1 MALNKTEPSALRPRI
16 AYFGVSEMEA
26 ELHISSVPQPINTT
40 VACGSLNVEDLKCIV
55 KSRNKIKSF
64 QPDIVE
70 LSKSLEVESKLLD
83 TFLYKNHNRF
93 RNDKGYRTAKML
105 DKTLKKMLDLSF
117 TEKLLDF
124 LEFVPSHWGGQHSV
138 RLPTRAMS
146 NYRQLLLVIAGK
158 FLQKIDRLARKCGLL
173 NMQRLNLGHFWGVA
187 ALCLAIVSR
196 VWVLCKNLLCQLE
209 LCYSNLEKINPL
221 LPGVPLDYDLPQHLY
236 QLLDEELKTFV
247 KNSEAISSPPDDFSA
262 APGVNVEEF
271 LDLGEPVKRKSD
283 IDFHNQELS
292 HVKKLKVDTEIPKD
306 KEAAVGRAEKIDRLT
321 DIHSIEEFKKFLSE
335 ESDLRKTSKKDS
347 FTRKLSQEQWK
358 ALKKEILSS
367 LNPVIPNKSIKLCRK
382 LIRKSLKD

>member
-1 MALNKTEPSALRPRI
+1 MD
-16 AYFGVSEMEA
+16 A

-40 VACGSLNVEDLKCIV
+40 VACGSLNVEDLKSIV

-64 QPDIVE
+64 QPDIAE
-70 LSKSLEVESKLLD
+70 LSKSLEVESELLD

-117 TEKLLDF
+117 TEKMIDF
-124 LEFVPSHWGGQHSV
+124 LEFVPSYWGQQSV
-138 RLPTRAMS
+138 RLPTLAMS
-146 NYRQLLLVIAGK
+146 NYCQVLLVIAGQ

-187 ALCLAIVSR
+187 ALCLGIISR
-196 VWVLCKNLLCQLE
+196 VWILCRNLLCKLQ
-209 LCYSNLEKINPL
+209 LCYSNLAKMNPL

-236 QLLDEELKTFV
+236 QLLDEDLRTFV
-247 KNSEAISSPPDDFSA
+247 ENSEAISNPPDDPTGDA
-262 APGVNVEEF
+262 GVNVDDF
-271 LDLGEPVKRKSD
+271 LDLGEPVKRKPDVGITSE
-283 IDFHNQELS
+283 ELPV
-292 HVKKLKVDTEIPKD
+292 VKKLKVDSETVED
-306 KEAAVGRAEKIDRLT
+306 KEATPGKAEKKDCLT

-335 ESDLRKTSKKDS
+335 ESDLRKTSKKNS
-347 FTRKLSQEQWK
+347 FTRKLSQDQWK
-358 ALKKEILSS
+358 ALKKEILSN
-367 LNPVIPNKSIKLCRK
+367 LNPVIPNKSVKLCRK